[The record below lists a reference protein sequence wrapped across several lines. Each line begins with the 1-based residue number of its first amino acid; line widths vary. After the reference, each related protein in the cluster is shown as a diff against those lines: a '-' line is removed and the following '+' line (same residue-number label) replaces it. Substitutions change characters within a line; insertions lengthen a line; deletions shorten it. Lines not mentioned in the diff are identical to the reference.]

1 MDRTPTLSE
10 IEVVVEQ
17 PSRSTRR
24 KFLLERIER
33 LIAGFGVEVDPFT
46 NESSMPRQL
55 SNESASGVVRLVNS
69 LLVEIVQSD
78 AARFREEHGY
88 EIGATRPLNHICEF
102 CWNWITIEVPTQPHI
117 KKIELEQISQP
128 EDPLFDNL
136 FLFRDWPPSHIRCP
150 QCDNL
155 SVLHGRSSYC
165 HPEGVVVQLDPFL
178 NPPIFHKPSWKHPC
192 DDDVDI

>member
-1 MDRTPTLSE
+1 MDRAPTLSE

-17 PSRSTRR
+17 PSRSIRR
-24 KFLLERIER
+24 KCLLERIES
-33 LIAGFGVEVDPFT
+33 LIAGLGIEIDPFT

-88 EIGATRPLNHICEF
+88 EIGATWPLNHICEF
-102 CWNWITIEVPTQPHI
+102 CWNWIAIEVPTQPYI
-117 KKIELEQISQP
+117 TTIGLEQISQP
-128 EDPLFDNL
+128 EDPLFDNP
-136 FLFRDWPPSHIRCP
+136 FFFCDWPPSHIRCP
-150 QCDNL
+150 QCGNR
-155 SVLHGRSSYC
+155 SFLHGRSSYC

-178 NPPIFHKPSWKHPC
+178 NPPIFPKPGLTHPC
-192 DDDVDI
+192 EDDVDI